1 MSGSELATSLIGTRQ
16 GRRGTFQMKRT
27 PFILDSISF
36 RDKERIKEQKRLD
49 EISRQQKANV
59 FIERSSFQPYKSE
72 EYIKQK
78 EKERNDK
85 ANRQQQFRDKISGI
99 KGYKIKDW
107 DLNLGSESRV

>member
-49 EISRQQKANV
+49 EISTT
-59 FIERSSFQPYKSE
+59 
-72 EYIKQK
+72 
-78 EKERNDK
+78 
-85 ANRQQQFRDKISGI
+85 
-99 KGYKIKDW
+99 KG
-107 DLNLGSESRV
+107 